1 MTEFTSTVTLTFEIN
16 NLEAFDK
23 EEYIERLKEQYIEL
37 YDLEIK
43 DHEISNI
50 EEVQP
55 LKCNPI
61 ESNQSIMTQT
71 KVIGESVKRTER
83 NFVKSYTDDYAKAIT
98 ENYRQYHINTLQGNL
113 SGNYPEYAREQ
124 LDAIENGTANLMWFK
139 VYSGKRYYKIVQQE
153 FETWEKSK
161 YYGQYRDSSVH
172 SFVDKETGEV
182 YKPAGWA
189 KPAKHVRFDMRDV
202 KQLRFLLN
210 PRNVDWAGGYLYL
223 R

>member
-1 MTEFTSTVTLTFEIN
+1 M
-16 NLEAFDK
+16 A
-23 EEYIERLKEQYIEL
+23 
-37 YDLEIK
+37 
-43 DHEISNI
+43 
-50 EEVQP
+50 
-55 LKCNPI
+55 
-61 ESNQSIMTQT
+61 QT

-210 PRNVDWAGGYLYL
+210 PKNVDWAGGYLYL